1 MVIVKY
7 EYDAG
12 ILLGLCVCV
21 CDKAQNMEPH
31 KEGPGIA
38 CIYTSLLPSSFLSSS
53 IKHDIESDLGGRFW
67 TLESSLESVAL

>member
-12 ILLGLCVCV
+12 ILLGLCVC
-21 CDKAQNMEPH
+21 DKAQSMEPH

-53 IKHDIESDLGGRFW
+53 SKHDIESALGGRFW
-67 TLESSLESVAL
+67 TMESSLESVAL